1 MQKGRGVAVKQNPP
15 STPKKKFCLRS
26 FLSGRCDDGVSLLYP
41 SVPRTLHTIDIA
53 ETLLPYRLDMGPK
66 DQKHHSKGKQKS
78 YMRS

>member
-26 FLSGRCDDGVSLLYP
+26 FLSGRCDDSVSLLCP
-41 SVPRTLHTIDIA
+41 SVPRMLYTIDIA

-66 DQKHHSKGKQKS
+66 DQKHHQKENKKAI
-78 YMRS
+78 